1 MDYRRCT
8 MTAQHWVELGIQC
21 VGIGVLV
28 SALVYRSWWG
38 MLSICAGAPLLWRRD
53 RRIWIW
59 QKKEQL
65 KQEFREVMEIV
76 SGGLHAGYSLE
87 NAFLSARATADREYP
102 LMSRELTLLANGL
115 SCRKRL
121 EELLLELGRRSG
133 VPEIM
138 EFAGLVETA
147 KVYGGNIPQLIRQMT
162 DNFAQTEQLE
172 AEIQTVIAAKRLEGR
187 IMLVVP
193 FAILMYFRVLNPS
206 YMQVLYHTIAGRCC
220 MTICMLI
227 IAACAGWIDKIVRIE
242 V

>member
-1 MDYRRCT
+1 MHNDGTTLGGAWDTVRWNRCT
-8 MTAQHWVELGIQC
+8 CERACLPVLVGDAQHLCRGAVALAKGQAHMDMAEERTAEAGIP
-21 VGIGVLV
+21 GSHGDRI
-28 SALVYRSWWG
+28 
-38 MLSICAGAPLLWRRD
+38 RRLTC
-53 RRIWIW
+53 RV
-59 QKKEQL
+59 
-65 KQEFREVMEIV
+65 F
-76 SGGLHAGYSLE
+76 SG
-87 NAFLSARATADREYP
+87 
-102 LMSRELTLLANGL
+102 
-115 SCRKRL
+115 KWL
-121 EELLLELGRRSG
+121 EELLLEFGRRSG

-193 FAILMYFRVLNPS
+193 FAILLYFRILNPS

>member
-1 MDYRRCT
+1 MHNDGTTLGGAWDTVRWNRCT
-8 MTAQHWVELGIQC
+8 CERACLPVLVGDAQHLCRGAV
-21 VGIGVLV
+21 
-28 SALVYRSWWG
+28 ALAKG
-38 MLSICAGAPLLWRRD
+38 QAN
-53 RRIWIW
+53 
-59 QKKEQL
+59 
-65 KQEFREVMEIV
+65 MEIV

-121 EELLLELGRRSG
+121 EELLLEFGRRSG

-193 FAILMYFRVLNPS
+193 FAILLYFRILNPS